1 MQHLRQT
8 LILQIRHQLNE
19 TWPLRIETLTNF
31 LNELQDQIY
40 KKDTQTSPRPRKRP
54 ALNNNNLLPDIPDIP
69 DKSPSNLSYIPI
81 IIRDGQSRIKN
92 ECFQLLQ
99 ECDRVRVLVNL
110 QFPKIS
116 SNEISSLEDVLS
128 ELSQAQ
134 TTCISIR
141 ASISKYARTRAKIIS
156 KGEGEQRWIAVQEI
170 DDEAIFLIFHYSTQ
184 LRNIYVV
191 LYTLVQRYLSLL
203 CL

>member
-31 LNELQDQIY
+31 LNELQDQIL
-40 KKDTQTSPRPRKRP
+40 KKNTQSSPRPRKRSVP
-54 ALNNNNLLPDIPDIP
+54 NNNDFLSDIP
-69 DKSPSNLSYIPI
+69 DKSSNNLLYIPI

-134 TTCISIR
+134 STCTIIR
-141 ASISKYARTRAKIIS
+141 ASISKYARTRAKVIG
-156 KGEGEQRWIAVQEI
+156 KGGGEERWVAVQEI
-170 DDEAIFLIFHYSTQ
+170 DEEAIFLIFHYSTQ

-191 LYTLVQRYLSLL
+191 LYTLVQRYRSLL

>member
-8 LILQIRHQLNE
+8 LILQIQHQLNE
-19 TWPLRIETLTNF
+19 TWPLRIENLTNF
-31 LNELQDQIY
+31 LNELQDQIL
-40 KKDTQTSPRPRKRP
+40 KKNTEDSSRPRKRSAP
-54 ALNNNNLLPDIPDIP
+54 NNNDFPPDIP
-69 DKSPSNLSYIPI
+69 DKSPTNLLYIPI

-99 ECDRVRVLVNL
+99 QCDRVRVLVNL

-134 TTCISIR
+134 STCIMIR
-141 ASISKYARTRAKIIS
+141 ASISKYARTRAKVIS
-156 KGEGEQRWIAVQEI
+156 KGGGEERWIAVQEI
-170 DDEAIFLIFHYSTQ
+170 DEEAIFLMFHYSTQ

-191 LYTLVQRYLSLL
+191 LYTLVQRYRPLL